1 MYLIPSWCDSFY
13 ADISRNITVLLCFLI
28 RFLIYFISLV
38 EKQMRYL
45 FAESLPFLW
54 IMAGFW

>member
-1 MYLIPSWCDSFY
+1 MIFNS
-13 ADISRNITVLLCFLI
+13 V
-28 RFLIYFISLV
+28 LIYFISLV

-54 IMAGFW
+54 ITAGFW